1 MRTAFLCDKAIS
13 GDDKVKATTT
23 VVIGLGVLAA
33 GAALSQGTSAE
44 ISEAD
49 KTTMLASCAVCHGG
63 AGEGNEARSAPRL
76 AGLDVVYLE
85 RQLDLFASGQR
96 GTMSG
101 DLFGSQMYV
110 IAQSLKPE
118 DRKAAAIHY
127 ASIDAAASPRTLS
140 ETAGRGKQSYQAC
153 AACHGDDGA
162 GNADI
167 GAPRIAGQADWY
179 ILRSLETFHSG
190 ARGFDED
197 DASGQQMRMALDAV
211 DPSEFAAI
219 AAYAA
224 SMKAK

>member
-1 MRTAFLCDKAIS
+1 ML
-13 GDDKVKATTT
+13 
-23 VVIGLGVLAA
+23 IGMGVLAA
-33 GAALSQGTSAE
+33 GAALSQGTSAG

-49 KTTMLASCAVCHGG
+49 KTSMLASCAVCHGG

-76 AGLDVVYLE
+76 AGLDAVYLE

-101 DLFGSQMYV
+101 DPFGSQMYV

-140 ETAGRGKQSYQAC
+140 ETPSRGKQSYQTC

-167 GAPRIAGQADWY
+167 GAPRLAGQADWY
-179 ILRSLETFHSG
+179 ILASLKNFKSR
-190 ARGFDED
+190 ARGYDEED
-197 DASGQQMRMALDAV
+197 ITGQQMAMALTGVESSNFEAL
-211 DPSEFAAI
+211 S
-219 AAYAA
+219 AYAA
-224 SMKAK
+224 SLGKE